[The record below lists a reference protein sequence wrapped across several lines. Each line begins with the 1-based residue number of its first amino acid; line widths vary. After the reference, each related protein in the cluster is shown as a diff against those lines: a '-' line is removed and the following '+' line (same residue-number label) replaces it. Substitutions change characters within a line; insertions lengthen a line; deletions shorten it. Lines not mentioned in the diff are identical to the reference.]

1 MGTAAAGGGHA
12 ESPETK
18 RRMKNLMDVSG
29 LTPQLALRSAA
40 PASLEDLRR
49 IHPDSYLERFKAIS
63 DNGGGMLGKEAPL
76 GPGSYEIA
84 CLSAGLA
91 CAAVEAVLK
100 GELDNAYSLSRPPGH
115 HCLPDQ
121 SMGFCFLANIP
132 IAVERAKAQLG
143 LGKVAIIDWD
153 VHHGNGTQH
162 IYLQRDDVLTIS
174 LHQDG
179 CFPPGYAGEDDRGVG
194 AGEGY
199 NINIPLLAGAGDD
212 SWRYALET
220 IVIPALA
227 RFEPELIIIA
237 CGYDAN
243 AMDPL
248 ARMQLHSD
256 SFRAMTEQVQ
266 QAADRLCGGKLV
278 MVHEGGYAESYVPFC
293 GLAVMEALSGIRT
306 EVRGSAAGIY
316 STAAAARH
324 VRAVPAPGHRSAG
337 AAVWF
342 AINHL
347 SFPAVM
353 AGSQCFLF
361 CDFTAHPLTY
371 RLINH
376 RQHAEQ
382 QHPLLGF
389 QPQITAQR
397 RHFTDHFAGGP
408 GFNAAAPAAIVKGQR
423 KAAVVQ
429 LA

>member
-1 MGTAAAGGGHA
+1 MKRKTGFFFDERCFWHSTGLHAVTLPVGGWVQPPAGGGHA

-49 IHPDSYLERFKAIS
+49 IHPDSYLERFKTIS

-91 CAAVEAVLK
+91 CAAVEAVLE

-179 CFPPGYAGEDDRGVG
+179 CVPPGYAGEDDRGVG

-227 RFEPELIIIA
+227 HFEPELIIIA

-256 SFRAMTEQVQ
+256 SFRSMTEQVQ

-293 GLAVMEALSGIRT
+293 GLAVMETLSGIRT
-306 EVRGSAAGIY
+306 EVQDPLREFIQQQQP
-316 STAAAARH
+316 
-324 VRAVPAPGHRSAG
+324 RAE
-337 AAVWF
+337 F
-342 AINHL
+342 AQFQRQAI
-347 SFPAVM
+347 
-353 AGSQCFLF
+353 
-361 CDFTAHPLTY
+361 D
-371 RLINH
+371 RL
-376 RQHAEQ
+376 
-382 QHPLLGF
+382 
-389 QPQITAQR
+389 AQR
-397 RHFTDHFAGGP
+397 FG
-408 GFNAAAPAAIVKGQR
+408 
-423 KAAVVQ
+423 
-429 LA
+429 LL

>member
-1 MGTAAAGGGHA
+1 M
-12 ESPETK
+12 
-18 RRMKNLMDVSG
+18 
-29 LTPQLALRSAA
+29 
-40 PASLEDLRR
+40 
-49 IHPDSYLERFKAIS
+49 
-63 DNGGGMLGKEAPL
+63 
-76 GPGSYEIA
+76 
-84 CLSAGLA
+84 
-91 CAAVEAVLK
+91 
-100 GELDNAYSLSRPPGH
+100 
-115 HCLPDQ
+115 
-121 SMGFCFLANIP
+121 FLANIP

-306 EVRGSAAGIY
+306 GSGSAAGIY

-324 VRAVPAPGHRSAG
+324 VRAVSAPGHRSAG
-337 AAVWF
+337 AAVW
-342 AINHL
+342 
-347 SFPAVM
+347 P
-353 AGSQCFLF
+353 
-361 CDFTAHPLTY
+361 
-371 RLINH
+371 
-376 RQHAEQ
+376 
-382 QHPLLGF
+382 
-389 QPQITAQR
+389 
-397 RHFTDHFAGGP
+397 
-408 GFNAAAPAAIVKGQR
+408 AIV
-423 KAAVVQ
+423 AHAHVDP
-429 LA
+429 